1 MVSSMALAQVR
12 YEYESPEKADAPQ
25 AKVMKQ
31 NGLKPGVRVQTSGKA
46 SLLPPPTGTADDII
60 YEPEGTEIQQPHALG
75 FKLRELHG
83 ATTALR
89 DRRLYQRLRYRR

>member
-1 MVSSMALAQVR
+1 MFYALTAALMVSSMALAQVR

-46 SLLPPPTGTADDII
+46 SLLPPR
-60 YEPEGTEIQQPHALG
+60 QALQM
-75 FKLRELHG
+75 
-83 ATTALR
+83 T
-89 DRRLYQRLRYRR
+89 